1 MKISFKQKE
10 NNCPWYK
17 KYSHFSLVSVS
28 IVPKDAQSPDDYT
41 EIPETEIAFNPGE
54 ESKAVMITVFDDKLA
69 ESDEEFEVKLKSTD
83 PGVVSVN
90 TDTATVKILDNDG
103 TYQNE

>member
-1 MKISFKQKE
+1 
-10 NNCPWYK
+10 
-17 KYSHFSLVSVS
+17 
-28 IVPKDAQSPDDYT
+28 
-41 EIPETEIAFNPGE
+41 
-54 ESKAVMITVFDDKLA
+54 MITVFDDKLA